1 MAARKKGKSGWGGD
15 QEHREVDF
23 EVKNLLI
30 DLVRQHLVDTFRR
43 KVDKS
48 GSAGVPLNDK
58 VLQWRFWDRMSF
70 LKDYIVNRKLV
81 KNYLHSV
88 Q

>member
-1 MAARKKGKSGWGGD
+1 M
-15 QEHREVDF
+15 
-23 EVKNLLI
+23 
-30 DLVRQHLVDTFRR
+30 DTFRR

-70 LKDYIVNRKLV
+70 LKEYIVNRKLI
-81 KNYLHSV
+81 KKHLHSV
-88 Q
+88 SINSKYINLCASYLEILEQL

>member
-1 MAARKKGKSGWGGD
+1 M
-15 QEHREVDF
+15 
-23 EVKNLLI
+23 
-30 DLVRQHLVDTFRR
+30 DTLRR

-70 LKDYIVNRKLV
+70 LKEYIVNRKLV
-81 KNYLHSV
+81 KIIYILCQQVTNILYINLCTTALNI
-88 Q
+88 

>member
-1 MAARKKGKSGWGGD
+1 M
-15 QEHREVDF
+15 
-23 EVKNLLI
+23 
-30 DLVRQHLVDTFRR
+30 FRR

-58 VLQWRFWDRMSF
+58 VLQWRFLDRMSF

-81 KNYLHSV
+81 NHLQSEQSEQIYYCMYIVSLNLTLNIFLQYNIKLSCSCYSS
-88 Q
+88 

>member
-1 MAARKKGKSGWGGD
+1 MKVFILGSVCAKKWKD
-15 QEHREVDF
+15 
-23 EVKNLLI
+23 
-30 DLVRQHLVDTFRR
+30 LVDTFRR

-58 VLQWRFWDRMSF
+58 VLQWKFWDRMSF

-81 KNYLHSV
+81 NNLHSV
-88 Q
+88 SIFNNKYINLCT

>member
-1 MAARKKGKSGWGGD
+1 MCAKKWKD
-15 QEHREVDF
+15 
-23 EVKNLLI
+23 
-30 DLVRQHLVDTFRR
+30 LVDTFQR

-81 KNYLHSV
+81 NHLQS
-88 Q
+88 

>member
-1 MAARKKGKSGWGGD
+1 M
-15 QEHREVDF
+15 
-23 EVKNLLI
+23 
-30 DLVRQHLVDTFRR
+30 DTFRR

-48 GSAGVPLNDK
+48 GSAVVPLNDK

-81 KNYLHSV
+81 KNHLHSV
-88 Q
+88 SINSKYINLFTSCLAILEQL

>member
-1 MAARKKGKSGWGGD
+1 M
-15 QEHREVDF
+15 
-23 EVKNLLI
+23 
-30 DLVRQHLVDTFRR
+30 DTFRR

-58 VLQWRFWDRMSF
+58 VLQWRFWDQMSF
-70 LKDYIVNRKLV
+70 LKEYIVNRKLV
-81 KNYLHSV
+81 KRICILC